1 MTMRRDRQ
9 FAEALSRHRRSDDF
23 FPWEVQAFRQ
33 QLPESLIRYA
43 ELREGGL
50 AVPRNVWE
58 KIMKR
63 HPTDAHIFARL
74 PEVLAAWKFA
84 SRSRR
89 HPGRLE
95 VSGFSMTYG
104 TSRLSGWLAVNEE

>member
-1 MTMRRDRQ
+1 MTMRCGRQ

-63 HPTDAHIFARL
+63 HPTDAHILRDYLKYLLLGSSHRDPADIQA
-74 PEVLAAWKFA
+74 VL
-84 SRSRR
+84 RST
-89 HPGRLE
+89 
-95 VSGFSMTYG
+95 GFSMTYG